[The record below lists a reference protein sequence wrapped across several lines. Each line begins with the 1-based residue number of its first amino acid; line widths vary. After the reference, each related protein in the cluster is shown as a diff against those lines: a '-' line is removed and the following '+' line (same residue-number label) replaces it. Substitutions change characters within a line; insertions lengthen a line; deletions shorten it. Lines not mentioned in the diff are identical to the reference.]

1 MIVNFPEMELSSA
14 LLNRSDVATTDWDLA
29 IKIEKPRITTIK
41 KSFLIIV
48 AKVAKISIPALQPVH
63 RSSPDYDTQIEY
75 HRHLQVHQQV

>member
-29 IKIEKPRITTIK
+29 IKIEKPRITIIK

-48 AKVAKISIPALQPVH
+48 AKVAKISIQALQPAR
-63 RSSPDYDTQIEY
+63 RSSPDYDTQTEY